1 MCSSVVAYGVK
12 ISQKKIFDSTA
23 ITTSLYCPAYP
34 KYLAET
40 ILPPP
45 TLCECRECAEDAPR
59 SVQMHTG
66 ASSAYVP
73 TLSRPCLCFWTLP
86 YSVVFSI
93 IAWFFYLSSILST
106 YSNPQD
112 RSRTDLGSQPHV
124 CSLFSFVFRGDK
136 SRPTADCQSSTRGRG
151 QEDYQALS
159 YLQFHSLT
167 WKNKSQEK
175 NNGGQP
181 RLPPLSLHRFCF
193 REPLRK
199 TLTAF
204 FTVTFRIF
212 RGHRCIL
219 NLPCILR
226 TGVVHFRSPSHQPST
241 SHHCVQCRWLGE
253 SRPST

>member
-1 MCSSVVAYGVK
+1 M
-12 ISQKKIFDSTA
+12 
-23 ITTSLYCPAYP
+23 
-34 KYLAET
+34 
-40 ILPPP
+40 
-45 TLCECRECAEDAPR
+45 
-59 SVQMHTG
+59 
-66 ASSAYVP
+66 
-73 TLSRPCLCFWTLP
+73 
-86 YSVVFSI
+86 
-93 IAWFFYLSSILST
+93 SSILST

-136 SRPTADCQSSTRGRG
+136 SRPTVDCQSSTRGRG

-159 YLQFHSLT
+159 YLQFHSLI
-167 WKNKSQEK
+167 WKNKSQE
-175 NNGGQP
+175 Q
-181 RLPPLSLHRFCF
+181 SFCF
-193 REPLRK
+193 RETLRK

-241 SHHCVQCRWLGE
+241 SHHCVLCRWLGE
-253 SRPST
+253 SRPALKLSIVSWSTILIEQSLIEVKRYVFYQ

>member
-1 MCSSVVAYGVK
+1 MCEIFYRK
-12 ISQKKIFDSTA
+12 IFFDSTA
-23 ITTSLYCPAYP
+23 IATSLYSPAYP

-45 TLCECRECAEDAPR
+45 TPCECRECAEDAPR

-93 IAWFFYLSSILST
+93 IAWFFHLSSGRKFRPVHIAIPRTGVEPTWGLNRTYAVFSRLSSEVISLVQPLT
-106 YSNPQD
+106 HIQHEEA
-112 RSRTDLGSQPHV
+112 SRGLSGPLLSSV
-124 CSLFSFVFRGDK
+124 SFSHMKEQK
-136 SRPTADCQSSTRGRG
+136 SR
-151 QEDYQALS
+151 
-159 YLQFHSLT
+159 
-167 WKNKSQEK
+167 K

-199 TLTAF
+199 TLTDSF
-204 FTVTFRIF
+204 FGYLSYFSGT
-212 RGHRCIL
+212 
-219 NLPCILR
+219 
-226 TGVVHFRSPSHQPST
+226 
-241 SHHCVQCRWLGE
+241 
-253 SRPST
+253 

>member
-1 MCSSVVAYGVK
+1 MPK
-12 ISQKKIFDSTA
+12 
-23 ITTSLYCPAYP
+23 LYCPP
-34 KYLAET
+34 PLRVSAE
-40 ILPPP
+40 
-45 TLCECRECAEDAPR
+45 
-59 SVQMHTG
+59 SVQSMHQDRCRCIQ
-66 ASSAYVP
+66 VH
-73 TLSRPCLCFWTLP
+73 TLRLCPPFPVRACAFGL
-86 YSVVFSI
+86 
-93 IAWFFYLSSILST
+93 YLILLYLYYNTVILIVKCST

-159 YLQFHSLT
+159 YLQFHSLI

-181 RLPPLSLHRFCF
+181 RLPPLSLHRVCF

-204 FTVTFRIF
+204 FTATFRIF
-212 RGHRCIL
+212 WGHRCIL

-241 SHHCVQCRWLGE
+241 SHHCVPCRWLGE

>member
-1 MCSSVVAYGVK
+1 
-12 ISQKKIFDSTA
+12 
-23 ITTSLYCPAYP
+23 
-34 KYLAET
+34 
-40 ILPPP
+40 
-45 TLCECRECAEDAPR
+45 
-59 SVQMHTG
+59 MHTG

-93 IAWFFYLSSILST
+93 IAWFFHMSST

-159 YLQFHSLT
+159 YLQFHSLI

-175 NNGGQP
+175 SNGGPP

-204 FTVTFRIF
+204 FTATFRIF
-212 RGHRCIL
+212 SGHRCIL
-219 NLPCILR
+219 NLPYVLR
-226 TGVVHFRSPSHQPST
+226 IRVLLCRSPSHQPST
-241 SHHCVQCRWLGE
+241 WDHSLQCRWLGE
-253 SRPST
+253 SSPTTLYCRLVNHYTIEQSLIEVRRLWFYQ

>member
-1 MCSSVVAYGVK
+1 M
-12 ISQKKIFDSTA
+12 
-23 ITTSLYCPAYP
+23 
-34 KYLAET
+34 
-40 ILPPP
+40 
-45 TLCECRECAEDAPR
+45 
-59 SVQMHTG
+59 
-66 ASSAYVP
+66 
-73 TLSRPCLCFWTLP
+73 
-86 YSVVFSI
+86 
-93 IAWFFYLSSILST
+93 SSILST

-159 YLQFHSLT
+159 YLQFYYLIRN
-167 WKNKSQEK
+167 NKSQE
-175 NNGGQP
+175 Q
-181 RLPPLSLHRFCF
+181 SFCF
-193 REPLRK
+193 RETLRK

-241 SHHCVQCRWLGE
+241 SHHCVQCR
-253 SRPST
+253 

>member
-1 MCSSVVAYGVK
+1 M
-12 ISQKKIFDSTA
+12 I
-23 ITTSLYCPAYP
+23 
-34 KYLAET
+34 
-40 ILPPP
+40 
-45 TLCECRECAEDAPR
+45 
-59 SVQMHTG
+59 
-66 ASSAYVP
+66 
-73 TLSRPCLCFWTLP
+73 
-86 YSVVFSI
+86 FSI
-93 IAWFFYLSSILST
+93 VKHVST

-136 SRPTADCQSSTRGRG
+136 SRPTVDCQSSTRGRG
-151 QEDYQALS
+151 QEDSQALS
-159 YLQFHSLT
+159 HLHLYSLIR
-167 WKNKSQEK
+167 KNKSQEE
-175 NNGGQP
+175 NNGGPP

-204 FTVTFRIF
+204 FTATFRIF

-226 TGVVHFRSPSHQPST
+226 TGVVLFRSPSHQPST
-241 SHHCVQCRWLGE
+241 WDHSLQCRWLGE